1 MVGVFRKLQD
11 PDALCNMGFA
21 LCMEDLG
28 DVERLPLPSLEH
40 ALSLE
45 KQRVALAWDVAWA
58 SVDHRHVNIL
68 ASWEGFPGRAAQL
81 LHIRSPSAV
90 WP

>member
-28 DVERLPLPSLEH
+28 AVESLPLASLEH
-40 ALSLE
+40 ALFLE
-45 KQRVALAWDVAWA
+45 NQWVALAWDVAWA
-58 SVDHRHVNIL
+58 IVYHRHVNLL
-68 ASWEGFPGRAAQL
+68 ASWEGFPGRGAQL
-81 LHIRSPSAV
+81 LHRRSPSAV